1 MDHVAEV
8 PLSAATPSAPPPPPP
23 PPPPPAAPP
32 SQVGLPGH
40 SGEVATA
47 GAHVLLRLL
56 PPREV
61 VQLPGH
67 VEGRLLPAQD
77 VVDDAVLLGLQGG
90 HVPVAVRVQLDLALR
105 LARVARHDA
114 VDVH

>member
-61 VQLPGH
+61 VLLRLGEVVQLPGH

-105 LARVARHDA
+105 
-114 VDVH
+114 